1 MCSSDNRAAMCMTCG
16 AEAGWN
22 EIARS
27 IKLNGI
33 LTRRYGEILI
43 TVSDIEPLG
52 WLFVGARLEA
62 NQQ

>member
-1 MCSSDNRAAMCMTCG
+1 MTCG

-27 IKLNGI
+27 IKVNGI
-33 LTRRYGEILI
+33 LTRRYGQLLI
-43 TVSDIEPLG
+43 TVSNIEPLA
-52 WLFVGARLEA
+52 WLFPGAWLEA

>member
-1 MCSSDNRAAMCMTCG
+1 MCSSDNRTAMCMTCG

-27 IKLNGI
+27 IMVNGI
-33 LTRRYGEILI
+33 LTRRCGEILI

-52 WLFVGARLEA
+52 WLFFGTRLEA